1 MDEPVSPSLPLP
13 VRRDAVLG
21 QGWPVA
27 TGLTI
32 ARQAGSQMVRKANLL
47 PRQPTPLPS
56 SLIKT
61 LMPVFSERSSICW
74 LAASTDS
81 FSPSNFKLPFA
92 GFPGLPAHRR
102 ICFLQKA
109 AAAPCSCR
117 FNHVLLGVGGC
128 LFVCL
133 FNHLLL
139 CCAEL
144 FLSASHS
151 PTLFQCLLLLLASK
165 SMLTG
170 I

>member
-1 MDEPVSPSLPLP
+1 M
-13 VRRDAVLG
+13 RRDAVLG
-21 QGWPVA
+21 QGWPAA
-27 TGLTI
+27 TSLTI
-32 ARQAGSQMVRKANLL
+32 ARQAGSQMVRKSNLL
-47 PRQPTPLPS
+47 PRQPTSLPS

-74 LAASTDS
+74 LTASTDS

-102 ICFLQKA
+102 ICFPQKA

-133 FNHLLL
+133 IIL
-139 CCAEL
+139 CSVV
-144 FLSASHS
+144 LSSFSVPRTPPLSSSACCYSWH
-151 PTLFQCLLLLLASK
+151 PNQC
-165 SMLTG
+165 
-170 I
+170 